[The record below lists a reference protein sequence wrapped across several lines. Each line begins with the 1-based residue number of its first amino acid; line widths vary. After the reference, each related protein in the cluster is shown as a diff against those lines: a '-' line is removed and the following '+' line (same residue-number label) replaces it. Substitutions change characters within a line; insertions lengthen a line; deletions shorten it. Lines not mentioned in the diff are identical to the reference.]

1 MELFPNVT
9 TNWNQI
15 ISDFEDRPTYSQL
28 KSHLLSLYRPKS
40 KSIFDIYNPTLLRH
54 LFQLRLGLS
63 QLRYH
68 KKRHGFKDTATD
80 KCICKEGTEDT
91 HHYFFLCPFY
101 DNHRLVLTSEIE
113 KILHDNEITE
123 FNFSVE
129 LLLYGHP
136 SLKFSEN
143 RKVITH
149 TLEYIKNTNRLVTWS
164 VSAPAPAHIS
174 VFTFLVLCVS
184 CVLVIFPFVYF
195 YFFVFSVYVLY
206 ILDGLGCK
214 SIYLALGPCH

>member
-1 MELFPNVT
+1 MEFFPNAT
-9 TNWNQI
+9 SSWNQI
-15 ISDFEDRPTYSQL
+15 ISDFEDRPTYSKL
-28 KSHLLSLYRPKS
+28 KSHLLSLYRPKA
-40 KSIFDIYNPTLLRH
+40 KSIFDIYNPALLRH

-149 TLEYIKNTNRLVTWS
+149 TLEYIKNTNRLVT
-164 VSAPAPAHIS
+164 
-174 VFTFLVLCVS
+174 
-184 CVLVIFPFVYF
+184 
-195 YFFVFSVYVLY
+195 
-206 ILDGLGCK
+206 
-214 SIYLALGPCH
+214 